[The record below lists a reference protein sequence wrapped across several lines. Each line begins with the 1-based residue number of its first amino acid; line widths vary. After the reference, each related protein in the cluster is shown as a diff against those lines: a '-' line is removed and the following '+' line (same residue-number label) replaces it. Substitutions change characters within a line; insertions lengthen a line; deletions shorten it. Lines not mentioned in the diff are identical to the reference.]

1 VFLLNFKQRLL
12 RIYVE
17 HHLEARQYTKQQP
30 EHSGKESAS
39 NRLERKTKPRHTLE
53 HSLNNDKQ
61 SIMHFEA
68 APPPK
73 KRELRYPLATAQ
85 QMQCTET
92 KACNVQENK
101 PKQKK
106 KKNQKLKTRTTAS
119 LSFRFGSRA
128 SRSQITPRR
137 EKKHHKKPQ
146 NETFQ
151 KPSKTPEKKNTLK
164 NTPHFKEKKE
174 EKGSTEKHLK
184 QTNKQTNKQKL
195 PLCTGAKKGK
205 RVHFHL

>member
-73 KRELRYPLATAQ
+73 KESCVILSRLHN
-85 QMQCTET
+85 
-92 KACNVQENK
+92 KCNVQ
-101 PKQKK
+101 
-106 KKNQKLKTRTTAS
+106 
-119 LSFRFGSRA
+119 
-128 SRSQITPRR
+128 
-137 EKKHHKKPQ
+137 
-146 NETFQ
+146 
-151 KPSKTPEKKNTLK
+151 
-164 NTPHFKEKKE
+164 
-174 EKGSTEKHLK
+174 
-184 QTNKQTNKQKL
+184 KQKL
-195 PLCTGAKKGK
+195 AMYKKTNQNRRRRRRRIKSLKPEEQLRFLFVLVPELLAAK
-205 RVHFHL
+205 